1 MTYSLTSQKIRLS
14 TARLDSL
21 KSLQF
26 DSMSDLILMSWMDFF
41 ATLSCQREKR
51 NCPMLQVIENL
62 RSSVELNS
70 RVRIWAGVS
79 VGIRFLRPAKR
90 TAPASWLSLQSNMAC
105 CRVSMAGPES
115 LHLVQV
121 GVWFGRILDTL
132 SPVGRIW
139 CRSLNRKVVRLGPN
153 MLCLAKVQVCSHWLE
168 GKACSI
174 RRGLRVWTPE
184 MSASIVNSSIR
195 NL

>member
-1 MTYSLTSQKIRLS
+1 MYSLTSQKIRLS
-14 TARLDSL
+14 TAVVSASLDSL

-26 DSMSDLILMSWMDFF
+26 DSMSDLIFMSWMDFF

-51 NCPMLQVIENL
+51 SCPMLQVIENL

-105 CRVSMAGPES
+105 CRVSIS
-115 LHLVQV
+115 L
-121 GVWFGRILDTL
+121 
-132 SPVGRIW
+132 PVHW
-139 CRSLNRKVVRLGPN
+139 EQLNRGRTQKLY
-153 MLCLAKVQVCSHWLE
+153 MKWLLHTIE
-168 GKACSI
+168 KKKI
-174 RRGLRVWTPE
+174 
-184 MSASIVNSSIR
+184 
-195 NL
+195 